1 MICIY
6 NIIYKCLTL
15 TLTYTYNGFYFFSL
29 TSYTAISLEE
39 VFGIGGYHTWPFP
52 IDPVFEEYDK
62 TMGFSTPQRLAREQQ
77 FMEKKH
83 PICKIAKG
91 PGDVELPSCVSD
103 FLPV

>member
-1 MICIY
+1 MNESACYSFDVFLYAYSHI
-6 NIIYKCLTL
+6 
-15 TLTYTYNGFYFFSL
+15 FYFDSVL
-29 TSYTAISLEE
+29 HTSNTAISLEE

-52 IDPVFEEYDK
+52 IDPVFEDYDK

-91 PGDVELPSCVSD
+91 PGDVELPTCVSD
-103 FLPV
+103 FLPA